1 MARQRWRA
9 AVAEPG
15 RWWTYQ
21 RERFPIFGHGP
32 LVLAFSLSAASYSSL
47 LRGEGTLPSFWIGA
61 AAFASALLF
70 FFQLRIA
77 DEFKDFDD
85 DRRFRPYRPV
95 PRGLVSLRE
104 LGWVGVG
111 TAVVQTGIALA
122 VKPALLVILVA
133 VWAYL
138 ALMSIEFGVPAWLKA
153 RPVAYMLSHMLIMP
167 AIDFYV
173 TAFDWLVHDA
183 GVPYGLHWFLIVSFV
198 NGIVIEIGRKV
209 RAPQDEQ
216 EGVETYSAL
225 WGRARATWVWLAA
238 VALCGAFAWLA
249 AREIAF
255 AWRASVVLALLM
267 AAALGVALRFLASPT
282 TQNAKAIEL
291 MAGVWTLGMY
301 TTVGL
306 LPLAWTA

>member
-1 MARQRWRA
+1 M
-9 AVAEPG
+9 AEPG

-47 LRGEGTLPSFWIGA
+47 LRGEGTLPPPWIGA
-61 AAFASALLF
+61 AAFLSALLF

-77 DEFKDFDD
+77 DEFKDFED

-95 PRGLVSLRE
+95 PRGLVTLRE
-104 LGWVGVG
+104 LGRVGVG
-111 TAVVQTGIALA
+111 TALVQTGVALA

-138 ALMSIEFGVPAWLKA
+138 GLMSIEFGAPAWLKA

-183 GVPYGLHWFLIVSFV
+183 GVPCGLHWFLIVSFV
-198 NGIVIEIGRKV
+198 NGIVIEIGRKI

-225 WGRARATWVWLAA
+225 WGRARATWLWLAA
-238 VALCGAFAWLA
+238 VALCGAIAWLA

-282 TQNAKAIEL
+282 TRTARAIEL